1 MASSSW
7 RGSFL
12 QRSVTGSGQ
21 GSQRSWQGWKSRPTA
36 GQEGL
41 NPEQV
46 RKFQEDGFLVLEG
59 FFSPE
64 ECDGLRARI
73 AEIVAGMEVPPHCR
87 TEFTTQREKV
97 IEAET
102 GKTKAHLGRHCG
114 NWGSGGG
121 ADSVQLCGVD
131 PACLPSQGSS
141 EYFLTS
147 GDKIRFFFEKD
158 VFDKEGNFKVPQDK
172 SINKIGHAL
181 HAHDP
186 VFKKITHSPPIQE
199 ISRSLGFEEPVV
211 VQSMYIFKQP
221 HIGGEGEAYVGA
233 GGGRPLCL
241 GACPGAVRD
250 GQKPCFGTS
259 LSGDPWKAGQE
270 RTVSGAV
277 CSPGDPKSFW
287 ERRRTDGM
295 VRKLGSGRCWLS
307 DQVGQ
312 ELAVGQGT

>member
-1 MASSSW
+1 MNDQG
-7 RGSFL
+7 RGCL
-12 QRSVTGSGQ
+12 G
-21 GSQRSWQGWKSRPTA
+21 
-36 GQEGL
+36 EGL
-41 NPEQV
+41 EDPGREHPGEGRAQTLPGRRTGRTRWPFQGLGDRTRTLGQDPGLWAPSVPPAMAGLKPEQV

-59 FFSPE
+59 VFSPE

-87 TEFTTQREKV
+87 TEFTTDRE
-97 IEAET
+97 EQLRAE
-102 GKTKAHLGRHCG
+102 
-114 NWGSGGG
+114 
-121 ADSVQLCGVD
+121 
-131 PACLPSQGSS
+131 GSS

>member
-1 MASSSW
+1 M
-7 RGSFL
+7 
-12 QRSVTGSGQ
+12 
-21 GSQRSWQGWKSRPTA
+21 
-36 GQEGL
+36 EGL

-221 HIGGEGEAYVGA
+221 HIGGEVLAHQDSTFLYTEPLGSLLGFWIAVEDATLENGCLFFIPGSHKGGISQRLVRAPPDSVPATHFIGSEQVYDDSSFIAIPIQKGGLVLFHGEAVHKSEMN
-233 GGGRPLCL
+233 R
-241 GACPGAVRD
+241 
-250 GQKPCFGTS
+250 S
-259 LSGDPWKAGQE
+259 S
-270 RTVSGAV
+270 
-277 CSPGDPKSFW
+277 CSRHAYTFHLMESKGILWSQDNW
-287 ERRRTDGM
+287 
-295 VRKLGSGRCWLS
+295 
-307 DQVGQ
+307 
-312 ELAVGQGT
+312 